1 MCCQEMPL
9 RGKPLCATVS
19 VQFRQGDLKMAS
31 VDERMTV
38 LETRFDTELKHLAT
52 KADLKDLE
60 MRLFVRLGGLIAV
73 ATGVVVAAMRFWQ

>member
-1 MCCQEMPL
+1 M
-9 RGKPLCATVS
+9 AT
-19 VQFRQGDLKMAS
+19 

-60 MRLFVRLGGLIAV
+60 MRLTKWMIGLMVSSVVSASAIAV
-73 ATGVVVAAMRFWQ
+73 AALRLWG

>member
-1 MCCQEMPL
+1 
-9 RGKPLCATVS
+9 
-19 VQFRQGDLKMAS
+19 MAS

>member
-1 MCCQEMPL
+1 MV
-9 RGKPLCATVS
+9 T
-19 VQFRQGDLKMAS
+19 

-60 MRLFVRLGGLIAV
+60 MRLTRWMIGLMVSSVVSASAIAV
-73 ATGVVVAAMRFWQ
+73 AASRFWP